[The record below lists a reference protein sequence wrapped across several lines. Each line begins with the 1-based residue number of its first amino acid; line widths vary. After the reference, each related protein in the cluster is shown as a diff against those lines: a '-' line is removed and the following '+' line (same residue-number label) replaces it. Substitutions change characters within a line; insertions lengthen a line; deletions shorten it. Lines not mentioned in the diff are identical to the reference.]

1 MTGTRRLLIPLLVV
15 SLTLA
20 CGFNPNALRGLLS
33 PATPTPDTPAN
44 AQRYAIGPAS
54 AASGLSQLAGYQA
67 NLVVEF
73 EGVRGGEPVAGQIE
87 SLTEVTRQ
95 PAALHRY
102 LNSSMA
108 IPRAEIAAG
117 TAEFFQIDDKVYV
130 KKSSADPWLTFQGD
144 QVSPES
150 LGFFE
155 FDRLIVL
162 PTTVAGPPLLE
173 TLNGLPVEHY
183 VFVASDLDDPNLV
196 FKQAQGDVWIAADD
210 DYLMQYV
217 ISATLRV
224 VIPDPNTDLFHEGR
238 LNLRYSLTD
247 INSNLVITPPAAA
260 NAQNAPFDELPR
272 LPDAEITSIYPA
284 LLEYTSA
291 ISAISATLFYREALT
306 AQKWD
311 EEDVQI
317 FNEKS
322 RLSYSKADQRL
333 TVIITPAETP
343 DKIKVTMDV
352 VDR

>member
-1 MTGTRRLLIPLLVV
+1 LTGARRWLLPLLVV
-15 SLTLA
+15 SLILA

-54 AASGLSQLAGYQA
+54 AASGLGQLAGYQA
-67 NLVVEF
+67 NLVVDF
-73 EGVRGGEPVAGQIE
+73 EGVRSDEAVSGRIE

-102 LNSSMA
+102 LKSSTA

-117 TAEFFQIDDKVYV
+117 TADFFRVDDKVYV

-155 FDRLIVL
+155 VDRLIVL
-162 PTTVAGPPLLE
+162 PTTVAGPPVLE

-183 VFVASDLDDPNLV
+183 VFTETDLDDPNLV
-196 FKQAQGDVWIAADD
+196 FEQAQGDVWIAADD

-217 ISATLRV
+217 LSATLRV

-238 LNLRYSLTD
+238 LSLRYSLTD
-247 INSNLVITPPAAA
+247 INSDLVITPPSAAIT
-260 NAQNAPFDELPR
+260 QSAPFDELPR
-272 LPDAEITSIYPA
+272 LPDAQITSIYPT

-291 ISAISATLFYREALT
+291 ISAISATLFYREELT
-306 AQKWD
+306 AQDWD
-311 EEDVQI
+311 EEDIQI

-322 RLSYSKADQRL
+322 RLSYSKEGQWL
-333 TVIITPAETP
+333 TIIITPADTH
-343 DKIKVTMDV
+343 DKIKVTVDV